1 MQWGHVVQMYDYVWT
16 DKGMFDPDPAKCL
29 YSSICTAAEK
39 LAEDGV
45 TPVAGTRVTSAQK
58 EGLILYNAW
67 DGVFDRLMQW
77 GHVVQVEFP

>member
-1 MQWGHVVQMYDYVWT
+1 
-16 DKGMFDPDPAKCL
+16 
-29 YSSICTAAEK
+29 AAEK